1 MHVRVHHISNFHLL
15 VHFGKMKKNCE
26 NHSHREFD
34 VDLSSESEPSD
45 CIFSNLPAPTINN
58 FSA

>member
-1 MHVRVHHISNFHLL
+1 
-15 VHFGKMKKNCE
+15 MKKNCE